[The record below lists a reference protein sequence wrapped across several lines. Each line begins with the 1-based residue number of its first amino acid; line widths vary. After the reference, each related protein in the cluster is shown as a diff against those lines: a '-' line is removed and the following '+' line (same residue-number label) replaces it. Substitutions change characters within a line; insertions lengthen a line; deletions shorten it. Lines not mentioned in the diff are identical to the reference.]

1 MHYRRHIFCCVNE
14 RESSHPR
21 GCCSVR
27 GSIELRA
34 YMKKRAK
41 EMGLEDIRVNNAGCL
56 ERCEL
61 GPAMVVYP
69 EGIWYH
75 YENTEDIDEILE
87 NHIVQGNPVERL
99 LLKDGQKFLDPL
111 PPERLNLVVSEIT
124 HLGDGCVTIEFRHSK
139 GEDLPEFSAGAHLGL
154 LFDRHRLNWNYSLIN
169 NSVETNRYLVGVK
182 DEVGDDSMTDWIVS
196 NIKVG
201 DEFKAHLPTNT
212 IELNESAVQ
221 HTLFGEGS
229 GVLPLLSM
237 CHRLLDK
244 DADFRVH
251 YLHKSLSKDI
261 FLKELEEI
269 CGRRLTLHL
278 SDSFSAFSTAF
289 SNLCSGPTENH
300 HLYLCGSAN
309 FMTEALTKTANW
321 PAESV
326 HTQYMSVP
334 ELKGPAALNFSI
346 TLARRTKTLRVGE
359 TQSVFDVLHEAGLLN
374 LEYACEDGLCG
385 ACKVKVLFG
394 EIEHRDFVLT
404 PMEKNQQNAMIACVS
419 RAAEENSRLILDI

>member
-27 GSIELRA
+27 GSVDLRA
-34 YMKKRAK
+34 YMKRRAK
-41 EMGLEDIRVNNAGCL
+41 EMGLDDIRVNNAGCL

-75 YENTEDIDEILE
+75 YESTEDIDEILE
-87 NHIVQGNPVERL
+87 KHIVQGDPVERL
-99 LLKDGQKFLDPL
+99 LLKDGQKFLDPS
-111 PPERLNLVVSEIT
+111 PPERLHLVVSEIT
-124 HLGDGCVTIEFRHSK
+124 HLGDGCLTIEFRHSK
-139 GEDLPEFSAGAHLGL
+139 GKRLPKFAAGAQLVL
-154 LFDRHRLNWNYSLIN
+154 LFDRNRLSRKFSLIN
-169 NSVETNRYLVGVK
+169 NSVETNRYLVGVE
-182 DEVGDDSMTDWIVS
+182 DEDGDDSMTDWIVS

-201 DEFKAHLPTNT
+201 DEFKAYLPINT
-212 IELNESAVQ
+212 IGLNESAAQ
-221 HTLFGEGS
+221 HTLLGEGS

-237 CHRLLDK
+237 CHRLLDI
-244 DADFRVH
+244 DADFKVH
-251 YLHKSLSKDI
+251 YLHNPLGNNY
-261 FLKELEEI
+261 FLKELKEI
-269 CGRRLTLHL
+269 CGRRLTLHI
-278 SDSFSAFSTAF
+278 SDSFSAISATF
-289 SNLCSGPTENH
+289 SNFNNGSAENH

-309 FMTEALTKTANW
+309 FMMEVLAKTADW
-321 PAESV
+321 PVESV
-326 HTQYMSVP
+326 HTQYMSAP
-334 ELKGPAALNFSI
+334 NLKDPTALNFSI

-404 PMEKNQQNAMIACVS
+404 PAEKIQQNAMIACVS
-419 RAAEENSRLILDI
+419 RASEESSRLILDI

>member
-14 RESSHPR
+14 RESNHPR

-34 YMKKRAK
+34 YMKQRAK
-41 EMGLEDIRVNNAGCL
+41 EMGLDDIRVNNAGCL

-87 NHIVQGNPVERL
+87 KHIVEGNPVERL
-99 LLKDGQKFLDPL
+99 LLKDGQKFPDPS
-111 PPERLNLVVSEIT
+111 PPERLDLVVSAIT
-124 HLGDGCVTIEFRHSK
+124 HLSDGCLTIEFRHSK
-139 GEDLPEFSAGAHLGL
+139 GEDLPKFSAGAQIGL
-154 LFDRHRLNWNYSLIN
+154 LFDRNRLSRNFSLIN
-169 NSVETNRYLVGVK
+169 NSVETNCYLVGVK
-182 DEVGDDSMTDWIVS
+182 DEDGDDLKTDWIVS

-201 DEFKAHLPTNT
+201 DEIKAHPPINT
-212 IELNESAVQ
+212 IGLNESAVQ

-237 CHRLLDK
+237 CHRLLDI
-244 DADFRVH
+244 DADFKVH
-251 YLHKSLSKDI
+251 YLHNSLGKDF

-278 SDSFSAFSTAF
+278 SNSFSAITAAF
-289 SNLCSGPTENH
+289 SNYHNGSTEHH

-309 FMTEALTKTANW
+309 FMTEALAKTVDW
-321 PAESV
+321 PVELV
-326 HTQYMSVP
+326 HTQYMSAP
-334 ELKGPAALNFSI
+334 ELKDPAALNFSI

-385 ACKVKVLFG
+385 GCKVKVLFG

-404 PMEKNQQNAMIACVS
+404 AAEKNQQNAMIACVS
-419 RAAEENSRLILDI
+419 RAAEECSRLILDI

>member
-41 EMGLEDIRVNNAGCL
+41 ELGLDDIRVNNAGCL

-87 NHIVQGNPVERL
+87 EHIVQGNPVGRL
-99 LLKDGQKFLDPL
+99 LLKDGQKFPEPS
-111 PPERLNLVVSEIT
+111 PPEWLDLVVSEIT
-124 HLGDGCVTIEFRHSK
+124 HLGDGCLTIEFRQPK
-139 GEDLPEFSAGAHLGL
+139 GEGLPKFAAGAQLGL
-154 LFDRHRLNWNYSLIN
+154 LFDRHRLSRNFSLIN
-169 NSVETNRYLVGVK
+169 NPIETNRYLVGVK
-182 DEVGDDSMTDWIVS
+182 DKDSDEAMTDWIVS
-196 NIKVG
+196 NIRVG
-201 DEFKAHLPTNT
+201 DEFKAHLPINT
-212 IELNESAVQ
+212 VGLNESAVQ

-237 CHRLLDK
+237 CHRLFDI
-244 DADFRVH
+244 DADFKVH
-251 YLHKSLSKDI
+251 YLNNPSGNNF
-261 FLKELEEI
+261 FLKELKEI
-269 CGRRLTLHL
+269 CGKRLTLHL
-278 SDSFSAFSTAF
+278 SDTFSAISATFSKF
-289 SNLCSGPTENH
+289 PNGSTENH

-309 FMTEALTKTANW
+309 FVTTVLGKTSDW
-321 PAESV
+321 PVESV
-326 HTQYMSVP
+326 HTQYMSAPKLKVP
-334 ELKGPAALNFSI
+334 AVSNFSI
-346 TLARRTKTLRVGE
+346 TLARRMKTLRVGE
-359 TQSVFDVLHEAGLLN
+359 TQSVFDVLHGAGLLN

-385 ACKVKVLFG
+385 ACKVKVLSG

-404 PMEKNQQNAMIACVS
+404 PAEKSKQNTMIACVS
-419 RAAEENSRLILDI
+419 RAAEESSRLILDI

>member
-34 YMKKRAK
+34 YMKRRAK
-41 EMGLEDIRVNNAGCL
+41 EMGLDDIRVNNAGCL

-75 YENTEDIDEILE
+75 YENTNDIDEILE

-99 LLKDGQKFLDPL
+99 LLNDGQKFLEPS
-111 PPERLNLVVSEIT
+111 PPEWVDLVVSDIT
-124 HLGDGCVTIEFRHSK
+124 LLGNGCLTIEFRHSK
-139 GEDLPEFSAGAHLGL
+139 GEDLPKFFAGAQLGV
-154 LFDRHRLNWNYSLIN
+154 LFDRNRLSRNFSLIN
-169 NSVETNRYLVGVK
+169 NSAEVNRYLVGVK
-182 DEVGDDSMTDWIVS
+182 DEDGDDSMKDWIVS

-201 DEFKAHLPTNT
+201 DEFKAHLPKNT
-212 IELNESAVQ
+212 IGLNESAVQ
-221 HTLFGEGS
+221 HTLFGESS

-237 CHRLLDK
+237 CHRLFDI
-244 DADFRVH
+244 DAEFKVH
-251 YLHKSLSKDI
+251 YLHNPLENNF
-261 FLKELEEI
+261 FLKELKEI
-269 CGRRLTLHL
+269 CGSQLTLHS
-278 SDSFSAFSTAF
+278 SDSFSAISAAF
-289 SNLCSGPTENH
+289 SNLHKEPIENH
-300 HLYLCGSAN
+300 HLYLCGSAK
-309 FMTEALTKTANW
+309 FMTEALANTSDW
-321 PAESV
+321 PVESV
-326 HTQYMSVP
+326 HTRYMSAP
-334 ELKGPAALNFSI
+334 NLKDPAALNFSI
-346 TLARRTKTLRVGE
+346 TLARRTKTLRVGQ

-385 ACKVKVLFG
+385 ACKVKVLSG

-404 PMEKNQQNAMIACVS
+404 PAEKSQQNAMIACVS
-419 RAAEENSRLILDI
+419 RAAEESSRLILDI